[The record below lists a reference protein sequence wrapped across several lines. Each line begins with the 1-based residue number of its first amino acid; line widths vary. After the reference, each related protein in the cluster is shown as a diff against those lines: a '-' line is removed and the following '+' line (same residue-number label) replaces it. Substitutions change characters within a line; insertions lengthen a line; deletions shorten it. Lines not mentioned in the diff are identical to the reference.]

1 MASVLRRSRRIIACD
16 SIKSRPLVYS
26 SANDLHNDLIHRSAW
41 AVGFLSGIDFTGTA
55 PAVHTPPPEGTM
67 SRVIVDASLQ
77 EPLARLL
84 TIFIGWFVAA
94 CELPVVVDDA
104 THRVFM
110 AKLVDLQKPAGQ
122 ELLKE
127 IIRVGRCAGK
137 FPQLHLVLETVCRLR
152 VYWQLLTANH
162 RAGVHRTG
170 AGVFRDDIRLDS
182 IAKNV
187 LDGVVAQTLET
198 YPCCPEFVISAED
211 TCLTHAEPNLSYIFA
226 EVMKNASRATVEEH
240 LRKQLPIDQV
250 PPVHINIRSKNGGK
264 EVEAEFIDAG
274 AGICEHELD
283 RVWEF
288 GYTTNATKYDE
299 AVTKCEAAPVVAG
312 YGLGL
317 PMSRLYAEQFGGS
330 LTIGG
335 SEAGCSV
342 VFRHGREGAE
352 KQCPFLPPPFIV
364 EC

>member
-1 MASVLRRSRRIIACD
+1 MRGLVQSALHSSPQLLPTLVSKIQTPIQPIVMASVLRRSRRIIACD

-55 PAVHTPPPEGTM
+55 PAVHTPPPEGAM

-137 FPQLHLVLETVCRLR
+137 FPQLHLVLETVCRECTGSYLLQTTGQACTAL
-152 VYWQLLTANH
+152 VLAFFETTFDLTQSLKTFLTA
-162 RAGVHRTG
+162 
-170 AGVFRDDIRLDS
+170 L
-182 IAKNV
+182 
-187 LDGVVAQTLET
+187 
-198 YPCCPEFVISAED
+198 
-211 TCLTHAEPNLSYIFA
+211 
-226 EVMKNASRATVEEH
+226 
-240 LRKQLPIDQV
+240 LP
-250 PPVHINIRSKNGGK
+250 
-264 EVEAEFIDAG
+264 
-274 AGICEHELD
+274 
-283 RVWEF
+283 
-288 GYTTNATKYDE
+288 
-299 AVTKCEAAPVVAG
+299 
-312 YGLGL
+312 
-317 PMSRLYAEQFGGS
+317 
-330 LTIGG
+330 
-335 SEAGCSV
+335 
-342 VFRHGREGAE
+342 RH
-352 KQCPFLPPPFIV
+352 
-364 EC
+364 